1 MSESIS
7 NTTADVMLE
16 EESELLIIIS
26 AWWLAYELNLLN

>member
-16 EESELLIIIS
+16 EEDELLIIS